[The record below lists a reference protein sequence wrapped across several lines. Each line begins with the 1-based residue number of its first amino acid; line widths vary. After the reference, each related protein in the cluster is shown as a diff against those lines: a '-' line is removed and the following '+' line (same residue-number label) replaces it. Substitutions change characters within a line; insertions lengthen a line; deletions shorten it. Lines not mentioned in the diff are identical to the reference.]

1 MVNEKISVNKN
12 PFVFPKA
19 KKRIPKIKHIDLIM
33 SKTTWYLTN
42 GVITKKLLLK
52 KNGTKK
58 IYT

>member
-33 SKTTWYLTN
+33 SK
-42 GVITKKLLLK
+42 IT
-52 KNGTKK
+52 
-58 IYT
+58 